1 MRRILLSLALFGAAV
16 VLSAFAAQ
24 TANAAPKRSQAECS
38 KRVKNN
44 PAYMS
49 GSSKTLCGAPCA
61 AAIRRCMAGEDV

>member
-1 MRRILLSLALFGAAV
+1 MFTFAV
-16 VLSAFAAQ
+16 LGIATAVSIFAVQ

-49 GSSKTLCGAPCA
+49 GSSKSFCGAPCA
-61 AAIRRCMAGEDV
+61 AAIRRCMNGEEV